1 MTQADSTAGNTAEG
15 PAEGPAG
22 NTAECPAAPASR
34 RSVNGWIVL
43 AAAITVAPILAVVLQ
58 LRGVTWYPTGDLA
71 QAEMR
76 MLRFFDHPPMVGAA
90 GRIVND
96 AGIQGNHPGP
106 AMFWAIWPLWKLLG
120 GTAWAFEASTAS
132 VNAAW
137 AVLSIVLA
145 GRRLGRSGALLWS
158 LAMAGLIGGYGLD
171 ALTQAWNPWVALT
184 AFSVFLMAS
193 WGVADRDPWMLPVA
207 LAAGSWCLQ
216 AHVGY
221 IVPIPVILGVAIVL
235 WIARLW
241 RRTHRLDG
249 LAAEGLST
257 WRDEARSAALTTTA
271 GLVVLAAA
279 WALPAYQQV
288 RNTPGN
294 VSIIVA
300 NFTNPDNTPFGLR
313 VAGRTLLQ
321 LLNPFGTWLRAENVP
336 SGSIVPGIIVLIVWG
351 ASVSTTAWW
360 SHARP
365 RSTDALGNKA
375 RTVLM
380 LHGIVAAAL
389 GASVYAISRVF
400 GELFVYT
407 FRWVLTV
414 TALVLFSIAVTA
426 ELGFAIR
433 TQQRTTARRSE
444 AVPSRLGFRLSAGAV
459 AVLLIVSGAS
469 ALRMRDQEIPY
480 TTGWKAEAEL
490 APQALASLDR
500 ESSYHVMW
508 EDPVSLGGLG
518 FGLMLAAERA
528 GFTVTADP
536 VYAAGVERERVA
548 ARGASPEIHVITG
561 HAIERWR
568 EVDAAREI
576 AYVDRRTPAERSE
589 YARLESAL
597 FDEIEAKNRPWD
609 LNTPMFPIMIDR
621 ELSAAS
627 RRRADRM
634 VTIGAP
640 TAVFLTPPMTD
651 APTMPAK

>member
-1 MTQADSTAGNTAEG
+1 MSDAASDSATDSADDTATDSG
-15 PAEGPAG
+15 PATDSRFARLRQRAG
-22 NTAECPAAPASR
+22 GTI
-34 RSVNGWIVL
+34 GWTLL
-43 AAAITVAPILAVVLQ
+43 AALITIAPIFVVVLQ

-90 GRIVND
+90 GRIVNES
-96 AGIQGNHPGP
+96 GVQGNHPGP

-120 GTAWAFEASTAS
+120 GTAWAFEASTAT
-132 VNAAW
+132 VNAVW
-137 AVLSIVLA
+137 AVVSILLA
-145 GRRLGRSGALLWS
+145 RRRLGRSGALLWS
-158 LAMAGLIGGYGLD
+158 LALAGLIGGYGLD

-184 AFSVFLMAS
+184 AFSVFLMAC
-193 WGVADRDPWMLPVA
+193 WGVADRDLWMLPVA

-221 IVPIPVILGVAIVL
+221 IVPVPLILGASVVI
-235 WIARLW
+235 WIGRLW

-249 LAAEGLST
+249 LAAEGLSN
-257 WRDEARSAALTTTA
+257 WRTEARSAAFATFVGIGVMA
-271 GLVVLAAA
+271 VA

-336 SGSIVPGIIVLIVWG
+336 SGSIVPGAVVLGVWG
-351 ASVSTTAWW
+351 LCTITTAWW
-360 SHARP
+360 SRSRP
-365 RSTDALGNKA
+365 RSTDALGNRA
-375 RTVLM
+375 RSVLM
-380 LHGIVAAAL
+380 LHLIVGVAL
-389 GASVYAISRVF
+389 AASVYAISRVF

-414 TALVLFSIAVTA
+414 TALALFSIAATVD
-426 ELGFAIR
+426 LGFAIR
-433 TQQRTTARRSE
+433 AASRATERTSVGQSTSIGVRIA
-444 AVPSRLGFRLSAGAV
+444 AAAV
-459 AVLLIVSGAS
+459 AALLVISVVSMV
-469 ALRMRDQEIPY
+469 RMRDQEIPY
-480 TTGWKAEAEL
+480 ATGWKAEADL
-490 APQALASLDR
+490 APVAIARLDR
-500 ESSYHVMW
+500 DTTYHVMW

-536 VYAAGVERERVA
+536 VYAAGIERERVA
-548 ARGASPEIHVITG
+548 ARGASTELHVITG
-561 HAIERWR
+561 HAIDRWR
-568 EVDAAREI
+568 RVDAAQEI
-576 AYVDRRTPAERSE
+576 AYVDRRTPSERRE
-589 YARLESAL
+589 YARLQEEL
-597 FDEIEAKNRPWD
+597 FAEIDAKDRPWNLD
-609 LNTPMFPIMIDR
+609 TPMFPIMTDH

-627 RRRADRM
+627 RKRADRM

-651 APTMPAK
+651 APSP